1 MPRAAAAVQQHP
13 PQTFTLFTTQGRVYA
28 SNVRHKVIDLG
39 WLREQ
44 GDGFAYELDGNHT
57 SGHGLATVEA
67 ALQNIG
73 EGLTFIF
80 LDGQFTAVRD
90 LGDRIGPHLAE
101 AHLQVILDPLGRLDP
116 AMA

>member
-1 MPRAAAAVQQHP
+1 MPRAAVAQAQP

-39 WLREQ
+39 WLRAQ

-57 SGHGLATVEA
+57 SGHSLPTADA
-67 ALQNIG
+67 ALQNIAK
-73 EGLTFIF
+73 GLTFLF
-80 LDGQFTAVRD
+80 VDGQFTAVRD
-90 LGDRIGPHLAE
+90 LGDRLGPHLAE
-101 AHLQVILDPLGRLDP
+101 AHLQVILDPLGRCDP